1 MNALFECLVLHKKK
15 PLNIQNDQTN
25 LHWTF
30 RRTRWSAN
38 IPRTHDILD
47 LDGCAC
53 RNLDDA
59 DDQPTT
65 TTFAIVNDFYNQYI
79 NDLQPIQQLSPNCSA
94 EVMES
99 IGGILPA
106 PQPTSINDFMVDYH
120 EQVRRVGQ
128 LLSNSS
134 NLSKKCLQEV
144 VQAQGQS

>member
-1 MNALFECLVLHKKK
+1 MTKRICIGHFVEQDGQQIYQE
-15 PLNIQNDQTN
+15 PTIS
-25 LHWTF
+25 WTC
-30 RRTRWSAN
+30 
-38 IPRTHDILD
+38 
-47 LDGCAC
+47 DGCAC